1 MKTVISAGLLI
12 VGMVLLA
19 IVGFIISFL
28 ISLVLMPLVFVAI
41 LTKITLTLWAG
52 LFTYFG

>member
-28 ISLVLMPLVFVAI
+28 ISLVLMPLVFDAI
-41 LTKITLTLWAG
+41 LTKITVTLWAG
-52 LFTYFG
+52 LFTYFE

>member
-52 LFTYFG
+52 LFTYFE

>member
-12 VGMVLLA
+12 IGMVLLA
-19 IVGFIISFL
+19 IVGFVISFL

-52 LFTYFG
+52 LFTYFE

>member
-19 IVGFIISFL
+19 IVGFVISFL

-52 LFTYFG
+52 LFTYFE